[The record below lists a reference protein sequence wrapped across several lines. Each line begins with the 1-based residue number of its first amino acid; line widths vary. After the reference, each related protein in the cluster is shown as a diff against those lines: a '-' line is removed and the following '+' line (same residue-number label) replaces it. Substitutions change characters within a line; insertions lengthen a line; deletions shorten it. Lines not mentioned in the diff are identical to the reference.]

1 METMSS
7 TSKTAI
13 LLIDCPDRKGLVA
26 AIANFLVREYDA
38 NVLNAPIIEQDV
50 ARVSQNDQL
59 PGLIQKGRDLERMVL
74 SRAVQWHLARRILC
88 YANKTVIF
96 A

>member
-1 METMSS
+1 MSPRQLHLTPHASSQENIS
-7 TSKTAI
+7 TQQSPYVKQGEPTSM
-13 LLIDCPDRKGLVA
+13 
-26 AIANFLVREYDA
+26 VRPA
-38 NVLNAPIIEQDV
+38 CLRGCLPRPLS
-50 ARVSQNDQL
+50 RV
-59 PGLIQKGRDLERMVL
+59 VL